1 MQIIAIDIGSRKSQ
15 VCVRDERGQ
24 VLHEGSSYTIELP
37 ELLKKRPRARVILE
51 TSSEAFAL
59 ARAAKSAGHEVVVVP
74 SIFAR
79 ALGVGSRG
87 LKTDRRDAQ
96 HLSAAAAR
104 TDELPSVHVPSAAAQ
119 ALREINTSR
128 EALVNART
136 KLVNNVRGFLRSILL
151 PVKCTPRTLPSAVRK
166 CLAIHADGV
175 PVHIDRVLT
184 VIETLTTQIDAANK
198 ELSELAKSNPVTRLL
213 MTIPGTGPV
222 TATRFV
228 GAIDDTAR
236 FASAAAV
243 TSYLG
248 LTPGERSSGR
258 TERRTGMT
266 KAGPSTV
273 RRALGQAALQLWR
286 IRPDDPAVR
295 WARRVAERRGK
306 PIAIIALCR
315 KLAGVMYAM
324 WRDRRPYN
332 PTKAAQMD
340 EPACRS

>member
-1 MQIIAIDIGSRKSQ
+1 MEIIAIDIGSRKSQ

-37 ELLKKRPRARVILE
+37 KLLAKRPPARVILE

-59 ARAAKSAGHEVVVVP
+59 ARAARTAGHEVVVVP

-79 ALGVGSRG
+79 ALGIGSRRV
-87 LKTDRRDAQ
+87 KTDRKDAQ

-119 ALREINTSR
+119 TLREINTSR
-128 EALVNART
+128 EALVRART
-136 KLVNNVRGFLRSILL
+136 LLVNNVRGYLRSILL
-151 PVKCTPRTLPSAVRK
+151 PVKCTPKTMPAAVRQ
-166 CLAIHADGV
+166 CLAVHADGV
-175 PVHIDRVLT
+175 PPHIDRILT
-184 VIETLTTQIDAANK
+184 AMETLTEQIQAANK
-198 ELSELAKSNPVTRLL
+198 ELSEIAKSNPVSRLL

-228 GAIDDTAR
+228 GAIDDPAR

-248 LTPGERSSGR
+248 LTPGERSSGK
-258 TERRTGMT
+258 TERRTGIT
-266 KAGPSTV
+266 KAGPSSV

-286 IRPDDPAVR
+286 IRPTDPAVL
-295 WARRVAERRGK
+295 WARRIAERRGK

-315 KLAGVMYAM
+315 KLAGTMYAM
-324 WRDRRPYN
+324 WRDQMPYN
-332 PTKAAQMD
+332 PIKAARIE
-340 EPACRS
+340 EPTSGS